1 MNDDI
6 QQPNGRPIATAH
18 SNRLQIDQLR
28 RLIYHHINE
37 SNKFDLHRA
46 QNTWKPFIQVKRD
59 RGITTMFVTNTF
71 LAIILS
77 LLVTILIIHGLK
89 LFK

>member
-59 RGITTMFVTNTF
+59 RGINDVRDKH
-71 LAIILS
+71 ILS
-77 LLVTILIIHGLK
+77 YHTITPCDNINYTWSKAI
-89 LFK
+89 